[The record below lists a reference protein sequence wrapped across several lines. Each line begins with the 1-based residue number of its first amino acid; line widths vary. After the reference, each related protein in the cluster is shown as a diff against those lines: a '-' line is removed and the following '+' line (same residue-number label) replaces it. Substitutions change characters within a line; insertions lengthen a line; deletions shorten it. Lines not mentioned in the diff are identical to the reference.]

1 MSYHL
6 RVERDALTAEE
17 EAEEKKAPDDD
28 EQDAEPAMLQ
38 FVTGNPHVEIISG
51 LLHLYRNVEENGEV
65 DEAKFIA
72 STRSGMKIRLP
83 SPRSTMVCIVAVPSH
98 LSVNDL
104 VEFIA
109 GFREHVQRIRILRD
123 TAPYKYMAL
132 LQFDD
137 QHNADEFYAE
147 YNGRHFNSMEP
158 EMCTIVFVAKVD
170 FHDLEHQDEGGASG
184 SGGSSSGG
192 ASSGDGAGAGRG
204 SPSAKSPSHSVLTRT
219 FLPRSGM
226 MELPTCPV
234 CLERLDSSISGVLT
248 TVCNHAFHCNC
259 LAKWEDSS
267 CPVCRYCQS
276 MSDSIGTSACEMCDS
291 TKSLWICL
299 ICGFIGCGRYSGE
312 HAKEHF
318 AETAHAY
325 SLELETQR
333 VWDYAGD
340 GCVYIY
346 YAGGACTIAF
356 ANAFLD

>member
-1 MSYHL
+1 MYQL
-6 RVERDALTAEE
+6 RIEREVSEE
-17 EAEEKKAPDDD
+17 GTEKVEAEEKKAPDELD
-28 EQDAEPAMLQ
+28 EPSILQ

-51 LLHLYRNVEENGEV
+51 LIHLYRNVQEDEEV
-65 DEAKFIA
+65 AEAKFIA
-72 STRSGMKIRLP
+72 STHSGLKIRLP
-83 SPRSTMVCIVAVPSH
+83 SPRNTMVCIVAVPSH

-109 GFREHVQRIRILRD
+109 VFREHVARIRILRD

-132 LQFDD
+132 LQFDE
-137 QHNADEFYAE
+137 QQNADEFYAE

-170 FHDLEHQDEGGASG
+170 FHDLERKDESSCGSS
-184 SGGSSSGG
+184 SGGSSSSGAA
-192 ASSGDGAGAGRG
+192 ASSDAGAGASAGRS
-204 SPSAKSPSHSVLTRT
+204 SPSPSGKSPSHSIMTRT
-219 FLPRSGM
+219 FLPRLGTT
-226 MELPTCPV
+226 ELPTCPV
-234 CLERLDSSISGVLT
+234 CLERLDSSVSGILT
-248 TVCNHAFHCNC
+248 TVCNHAFHSNC

-276 MSDSIGTSACEMCDS
+276 MGDGMGTNACEMCGS

-340 GCVYIY
+340 GCVHNQHSEY
-346 YAGGACTIAF
+346 
-356 ANAFLD
+356 